1 MYVRNETMIP
11 NSIYTNILILKKVSL
26 LTLFLIF
33 IQPFS
38 LSIDGQGVSANYL
51 FVLFPLFVLLIKGR
65 VYKPEMGVFILMLLL
80 FIIFIVTLGQDN
92 HLLRRTA
99 SFLVFMSMF
108 ALFFVKIDS
117 DMFQYFKVAVILF
130 SLFTIIDTINHFF
143 ENGGNEMGTYAKG
156 VVGTQRI
163 GFVYIMAF
171 WIVLLY
177 KPRGNL
183 FIVVKHAAVCIIFCG
198 IFLTFSRTSIF
209 AFTISLGV
217 YSFIAIIFHIKNYK
231 SFRYILHRLFLSI
244 IYSLILLTVLSSFFQ
259 VTIDQYENTIFRYMF
274 KSVPLHHDQSIDKE
288 TILMKK
294 FLDWEGLDNNKKLDD
309 PRNFDNSSNGPAIQR
324 NIVLRDTQNKN
335 TPVPRNFDNSSNGSA
350 IQRNIVLRDTQNK
363 NTPVP
368 RNFDNSSN
376 GSSIQ
381 RNIVLR
387 DIQNKNTS
395 VGYRIFISD
404 KVLDYVVK
412 NPLTGSGFIGVWTL
426 FENKEGSAHSQY
438 LDVFFRVG
446 FLGFIFYVF
455 ILYKISSFLYKKDT
469 GLFIGFMGI
478 LAYGLFHETFK
489 LSQGGFIFAFLLA
502 FYYQNRH
509 ILKKNI

>member
-1 MYVRNETMIP
+1 
-11 NSIYTNILILKKVSL
+11 
-26 LTLFLIF
+26 
-33 IQPFS
+33 
-38 LSIDGQGVSANYL
+38 
-51 FVLFPLFVLLIKGR
+51 
-65 VYKPEMGVFILMLLL
+65 MGVFILMLLL

-130 SLFTIIDTINHFF
+130 SLFTIIVTINHFF

-183 FIVVKHAAVCIIFCG
+183 FIVVKHTAVCIIFCG

-259 VTIDQYENTIFRYMF
+259 VTIDQYENTIFKYMF
-274 KSVPLHHDQSIDKE
+274 KSVPLHHDQPIDKE
-288 TILMKK
+288 TIVMKK
-294 FLDWEGLDNNKKLDD
+294 FLDWEGLDNNKNLDD
-309 PRNFDNSSNGPAIQR
+309 
-324 NIVLRDTQNKN
+324 
-335 TPVPRNFDNSSNGSA
+335 
-350 IQRNIVLRDTQNK
+350 
-363 NTPVP
+363 P

-404 KVLDYVVK
+404 KVLDHVVK

>member
-1 MYVRNETMIP
+1 MIP
-11 NSIYTNILILKKVSL
+11 NSIYTYILILKKVSL

-130 SLFTIIDTINHFF
+130 SLFTIIVTINHFF

-183 FIVVKHAAVCIIFCG
+183 FIVVKHTAVCIIFCG

-259 VTIDQYENTIFRYMF
+259 VTIDQYENTIFKYMF
-274 KSVPLHHDQSIDKE
+274 KSVPLHHDQPIDKE
-288 TILMKK
+288 TIVMKK
-294 FLDWEGLDNNKKLDD
+294 FLDWEGLDNNKNLDD
-309 PRNFDNSSNGPAIQR
+309 
-324 NIVLRDTQNKN
+324 
-335 TPVPRNFDNSSNGSA
+335 
-350 IQRNIVLRDTQNK
+350 
-363 NTPVP
+363 P

-412 NPLTGSGFIGVWTL
+412 NPLTGSGFIGVWTF